1 MVWEREVKLTQI
13 YACPNFIDVS
23 ITEEDDKEWRFTGLC
38 GEFKWAEK
46 YKTWDRIR
54 GIHQNNNLP
63 WIILGDL
70 DEFLYEHE
78 KEGGRVRPQQYMQAF
93 HNIIDTCGLT
103 DIGFIGGSFTWHCGT
118 MRERLDRGLVNASW
132 FICNRT
138 LLYYI
143 WSIIILSIGSYFW
156 TLNTI

>member
-23 ITEEDDKEWRFTGLC
+23 ITEEDDKEWRFTSLY

-46 YKTWDRIR
+46 YKTWDKIR

-70 DEFLYEHE
+70 NEILYEHV

-93 HNIIDTCGLT
+93 HNTIDTCGP
-103 DIGFIGGSFTWHCGT
+103 
-118 MRERLDRGLVNASW
+118 N
-132 FICNRT
+132 
-138 LLYYI
+138 
-143 WSIIILSIGSYFW
+143 
-156 TLNTI
+156 